1 LVINLNNEAAQ
12 ISNILQVIKGIS
24 EQTNLLAL
32 NAAIEAAR
40 AGEQGRGFAVVA
52 EEVRNLSMRTQDSTE
67 QIQTQIETLVNGA
80 EAASKKMD
88 LLQSNGQSAVE
99 IVQKTTDSF
108 EKIKAE
114 LDQITDMTSQ
124 IAVSAGQQTSVAN
137 EVNERIHLIKNDS
150 ENMYE
155 HGGQT
160 LNSIDTLLKIDSDL
174 KENIEV
180 FHFK

>member
-1 LVINLNNEAAQ
+1 LNNEAAQ

-24 EQTNLLAL
+24 EQTN
-32 NAAIEAAR
+32 
-40 AGEQGRGFAVVA
+40 
-52 EEVRNLSMRTQDSTE
+52 
-67 QIQTQIETLVNGA
+67 
-80 EAASKKMD
+80 